1 MLFVVS
7 AAKIVVLFSKSKFFV
22 KKFGLT
28 KNSQCHGSFVT
39 IAYSVFKRCPKKG
52 LQKYGFLVINNVLYL
67 I

>member
-28 KNSQCHGSFVT
+28 KNSQCHGFIVV
-39 IAYSVFKRCPKKG
+39 IAYSVLKG
-52 LQKYGFLVINNVLYL
+52 V
-67 I
+67 